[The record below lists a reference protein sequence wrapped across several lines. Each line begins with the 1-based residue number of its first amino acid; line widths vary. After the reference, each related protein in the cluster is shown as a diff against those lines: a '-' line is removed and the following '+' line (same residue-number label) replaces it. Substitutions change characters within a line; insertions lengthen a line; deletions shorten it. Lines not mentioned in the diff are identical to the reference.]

1 MTTSPAVA
9 RHVISV
15 PPDWESDGVK
25 VGVKIPGEDFAEDF
39 TAIRDFAQAAEG
51 LGYSHLIAYDH
62 VLGAEHANRTPPLM
76 VPYDETTYFHEPF
89 VLFGYLAAY
98 TSTIELAT
106 GVIILPERQTALV
119 AKQAAEVALLS
130 GERLRLGVGVGWNY
144 VEYEGLNEDFSTRG
158 ARQEEQIELLR
169 KFWTDPVVEYRG
181 RFHTIDR
188 LGVLPRPRSA
198 VPIWIGGFS
207 EAAYRRA
214 ARIADGF
221 LYSLIGTAGPEN
233 DPRSTVHHLRALVDE
248 AGREP
253 STFGIDLIVPT
264 AVEPTEL
271 GALLD
276 QWRDSGI
283 SHLTL
288 HTYRPG
294 ATAAETIELLGAYRN
309 VIG

>member
-1 MTTSPAVA
+1 
-9 RHVISV
+9 
-15 PPDWESDGVK
+15 VK
-25 VGVKIPGEDFAEDF
+25 VGVKIPGEDFADDF
-39 TAIRDFAQAAEG
+39 AAIRDFAQAAEG
-51 LGYSHLIAYDH
+51 LGYAHVLAYDH
-62 VLGAEHANRTPPLM
+62 ILGAEHANRTPPLT

-89 VLFGYLAAY
+89 VLFGYLAGF
-98 TSTIELAT
+98 TTTIELVT

-130 GERLRLGVGVGWNY
+130 DERLRLGVGVGWNY

-158 ARQEEQIELLR
+158 ARQEEQIGLLR
-169 KFWTDPVVEYRG
+169 KLWTEPVVEYRG

-188 LGVLPRPRSA
+188 LAVLPRPRS
-198 VPIWIGGFS
+198 VIPIWIGGFS

-214 ARIADGF
+214 ARVADGF

-233 DPRSTVHHLRALVDE
+233 DPRGTVEHLKALVGE
-248 AGREP
+248 AGRDP
-253 STFGIDLIVPT
+253 SGFGIDLIVPV
-264 AVEPTEL
+264 AVEAREL
-271 GALLD
+271 AGLVETWRGA
-276 QWRDSGI
+276 GI

-294 ATAAETIELLGAYRN
+294 ATAAETIDLLGEYQR

>member
-1 MTTSPAVA
+1 MADQRP
-9 RHVISV
+9 
-15 PPDWESDGVK
+15 VK
-25 VGVKIPGEDFAEDF
+25 IGVKIPGEDFGEDVA
-39 TAIRDFAQAAEG
+39 AIRDFAQAAEE
-51 LGYSHLIAYDH
+51 LGYAHLIAYDH
-62 VLGAEHANRTPPLM
+62 ILGAEHANRMPPLM

-89 VLFGYLAAY
+89 VLFGYLAAF

-130 GERLRLGVGVGWNY
+130 NERLRLGVGVGWNH
-144 VEYEGLNEDFSTRG
+144 VEYEALNEGFSTRG

-169 KFWTDPVVEYRG
+169 MFWTQPVVDYHG

-188 LGVLPRPRSA
+188 LGVLPRPRS
-198 VPIWIGGFS
+198 VIPIWIGGFS

-214 ARIADGF
+214 ARVADGF
-221 LYSLIGTAGPEN
+221 LYSLIGTAGPEH
-233 DPRSTVHHLRALVDE
+233 DPRGTVEHLRTLVDE
-248 AGREP
+248 AGRDP
-253 STFGIDLIVPT
+253 STFGIDLIVPI
-264 AVEPTEL
+264 AVEPSEL
-271 GALLD
+271 GTLLE

-288 HTYRPG
+288 HAYRPG
-294 ATAAETIELLGAYRN
+294 ATAAETIDLLADYRR